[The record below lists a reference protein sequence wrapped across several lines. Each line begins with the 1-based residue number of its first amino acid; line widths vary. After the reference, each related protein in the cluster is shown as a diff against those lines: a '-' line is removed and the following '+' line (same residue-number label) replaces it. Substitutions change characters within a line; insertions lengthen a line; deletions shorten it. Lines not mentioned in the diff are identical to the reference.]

1 MKKRILLKCFA
12 ILFLGAV
19 LFLLLFGRAIPS
31 FIKNEKEIRSDSFH
45 LNMNPNLYYRQTYN
59 NCGPYSVMAVVN
71 ILTKE
76 EKDPELLSG
85 EMGWRISKN
94 LTFPQGVLDQLHEN
108 GIKTKEYILSNKSKQ
123 GKIEWIK
130 QTLSQGKPIICLIKI
145 HHVLHYVTLLG
156 YNEDGLMLYDSMQE
170 KSSDDQRKTIVDEK
184 CAAGNRY
191 YTYDDFIQLW
201 DDGGYK
207 IFFRNWAVV
216 CRT

>member
-1 MKKRILLKCFA
+1 
-12 ILFLGAV
+12 
-19 LFLLLFGRAIPS
+19 
-31 FIKNEKEIRSDSFH
+31 
-45 LNMNPNLYYRQTYN
+45 MNPNLYYRQTYN

-130 QTLSQGKPIICLIKI
+130 QTLSQGRPIICLIKI